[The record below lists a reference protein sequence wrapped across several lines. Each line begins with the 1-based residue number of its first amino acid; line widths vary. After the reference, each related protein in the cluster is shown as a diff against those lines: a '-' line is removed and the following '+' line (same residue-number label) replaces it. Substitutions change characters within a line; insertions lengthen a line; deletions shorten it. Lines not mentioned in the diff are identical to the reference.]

1 MVDNISELQPHL
13 VVYLP
18 NDIEPEEAH
27 ILCFAQIRMLANGET
42 FEGDCDRL
50 IQILCK
56 ALTQLMDY
64 QL

>member
-1 MVDNISELQPHL
+1 MVANLSARLPHIVIAL
-13 VVYLP
+13 DGEV
-18 NDIEPEEAH
+18 H
-27 ILCFAQIRMLANGET
+27 IIRIVQLRALANGET

-56 ALTQLMDY
+56 ALTQLMDD

>member
-27 ILCFAQIRMLANGET
+27 ILCFTQIRLLANGE
-42 FEGDCDRL
+42 EYAGDCDL
-50 IQILCK
+50 MIQLL
-56 ALTQLMDY
+56 ARALMDAIED
-64 QL
+64 